1 MLNIIYKDKIV
12 DISELKPYEGNPRE
26 MSKENKKRLKNSLEK
41 FGQVKPLLVNKD
53 LTVLGG
59 NQRITQLKNKKV
71 WVRYPSR
78 QLTKDEAKA
87 VMIVHNNKIGD
98 FDFSLLAE
106 LGYSDDELV
115 DTFGFDRELV
125 NEMGFDFD
133 DLDFD
138 DMDDDV
144 IIKKLIVS
152 FPKDID
158 VSKFTSD
165 INEKLQTESF
175 EESLLILIKKYEEN
189 NIS

>member
-1 MLNIIYKDKIV
+1 MLNINWTDKIV
-12 DISELKPYEGNPRE
+12 DYADLKPYEGNPRE
-26 MSKENKKRLKNSLEK
+26 MTKENRSRLKNSLQK

-53 LTVLGG
+53 LTILGG

-71 WVRYPSR
+71 WVRFPNR
-78 QLTKDEAKA
+78 QLNKEESKA
-87 VMIVHNNKIGD
+87 VLIIHNNKIGD

-106 LGYSDDELV
+106 LGYTDDELV

-152 FPKDID
+152 FPKDVD
-158 VSKFTSD
+158 VEQFTKK
-165 INEKLQTESF
+165 INDKLGVETF
-175 EESLLILIKKYEEN
+175 EESLLILTKKYEN
-189 NIS
+189 SNIG